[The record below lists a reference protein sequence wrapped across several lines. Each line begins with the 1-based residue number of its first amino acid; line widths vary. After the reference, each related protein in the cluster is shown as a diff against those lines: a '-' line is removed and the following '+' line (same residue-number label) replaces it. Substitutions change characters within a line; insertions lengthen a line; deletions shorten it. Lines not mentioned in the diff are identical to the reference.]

1 MRKQD
6 DLSVRPQG
14 PGAVESLEERRL
26 LASMTLINTATDQ
39 PVSGYTALAQNA
51 TIDLAK
57 VGSNLSIRANPDG
70 APGSVRF
77 GLDANSN
84 FRVESTAPY
93 ALGGDLNGDYARV
106 NFTLGTH
113 KVTVTPY
120 SGAGA
125 TGTAGT
131 PFSVTFNVINSA
143 TQPQPEPEPNPNPTP
158 GAPAA
163 PTGLT
168 AQALSSTEIRIAWA
182 DKSTNES
189 QFKIERSTDGRTF
202 YPLAAS
208 AANATSYTNRNL
220 TAGRRYYYRVYAI
233 NSSGRSAD
241 SNVAS
246 AVAGSTTTP
255 PPPDT
260 NPTPNPVAGA
270 FKEQNGLV
278 VMEVESAPVAGG
290 WVKETSMSGYTGG
303 GYYTWRGA
311 TQFNTPGQGTLK
323 YQVTITNA
331 GKYNFRIHNR
341 HDAADATASNDVFA
355 RLNGGSWTKTFSY
368 VRGQWTWVTNFDYGH
383 SNQPQAS
390 YYLSAG
396 THTIEISGRSAGFS
410 IDRLSLYKDGVN
422 GTSTSLPQ
430 SPRA

>member
-6 DLSVRPQG
+6 VLSVRQQG
-14 PGAVESLEERRL
+14 PGMVESLEERRL
-26 LASMTLINTATDQ
+26 FASMTLINSVTDQ
-39 PVSGYTALAQNA
+39 PVSGYTAIPQNA

-57 VGSNLSIRANPDG
+57 VGSNLNIRANPDG
-70 APGSVRF
+70 APKSVRF
-77 GLDANSN
+77 GLDSNAN
-84 FRVESTAPY
+84 FRVESTAPF
-93 ALGGDLNGDYARV
+93 ALGGDVNGDYARV
-106 NFTLGTH
+106 NFTVGTH

-120 SGAGA
+120 SGTGA

-131 PFSVTFNVINSA
+131 PFSVTFNVIDSA
-143 TQPQPEPEPNPNPTP
+143 TQPQPEPDPDPTP
-158 GAPAA
+158 GVPAA
-163 PTGLT
+163 PSGLV
-168 AQALSSTEIRIAWA
+168 AQSLSSSQIRIAWA
-182 DKSTNES
+182 DNSSSET

-202 YPLAAS
+202 YPLAA
-208 AANATSYTNRNL
+208 AGANATSYTNSGL
-220 TAGRRYYYRVYAI
+220 TAGRRYFYRVYAI
-233 NSSGRSAD
+233 NAAGRSAN
-241 SNVAS
+241 SNVAD
-246 AVAGSTTTP
+246 AVTGSTTTP
-255 PPPDT
+255 TNP
-260 NPTPNPVAGA
+260 NPTPTTGA

-278 VMEVESAPVAGG
+278 VMEVESVPVSGS
-290 WVKETSMSGYTGG
+290 WVKETSMGGYTGS
-303 GYYTWRGA
+303 GYYTWRGP
-311 TQFNTPGQGTLK
+311 TQFNTPGQGVLK
-323 YQVTITNA
+323 YQVTITNP

-383 SNQPQAS
+383 GNQPQAS

-410 IDRLSLYKDGVN
+410 IDRISLYKDGVN